1 MEETTKVPEKRGP
14 EPSAASRRRAARRRA
29 SAMRDRTAFKSSSGG
44 STSLKRVDVRL
55 LVICMYTES
64 SPFWVHEHL
73 PQSRKRPTMAALHRI
88 GRYVQNIR
96 CFLQRTVVVVIQK
109 EPLTVDRRER
119 SRCPLDFFRIICF
132 YQQLLG

>member
-1 MEETTKVPEKRGP
+1 MPEIRRP

-29 SAMRDRTAFKSSSGG
+29 SAMRDRTALKSSSGG

-96 CFLQRTVVVVIQK
+96 CFPQRTVVAVIQK
-109 EPLTVDRRER
+109 EHLSIERRKLSRRE
-119 SRCPLDFFRIICF
+119 LDLGRFIFF

>member
-1 MEETTKVPEKRGP
+1 MPEIRRH

-29 SAMRDRTAFKSSSGG
+29 SAMRDRTALKSSSGG

-73 PQSRKRPTMAALHRI
+73 PQNRKRPTMAALHRI

-96 CFLQRTVVVVIQK
+96 CFLQRTVVAIVQQEHLPIERRK
-109 EPLTVDRRER
+109 LSRRE
-119 SRCPLDFFRIICF
+119 LDLVRFIFF
-132 YQQLLG
+132 YQQFLG